1 MNKLKSLKVKIPL
14 TIISMV
20 VLFIIVLIIITD
32 IKASESLK
40 KTALK
45 GYDNIVFGYAS
56 LIDTWFDEQIIIA
69 DTYSSS
75 IELIDYL
82 KNRIEETKNA
92 AVNNLKDLRTSNK
105 YSINIGLTDIDGKI
119 LLDSDDEKLITQ
131 NILDIHTDLRDKLN
145 SDNKTI
151 FSEEIKKSSITDDW
165 SLALIE
171 KIFDDKNQVIG
182 YVYIIY
188 DWANF
193 NREHVEPLVVGETG
207 NMFMIDKNL
216 ICKIHS
222 KTQYINIIA
231 PSELKGGFDLGKGI
245 FNYVWENEKRVSS
258 VITLKTL
265 PWVLGISITEKEIY
279 EPNKAL
285 KIMII
290 IAASIA
296 ILVLSVS
303 IFLFIQSI
311 TKPLD
316 TLVHAAKEIAEGD
329 LRTVKQNILRTDEL
343 GELQNAFVS
352 MRNNLVDTI
361 KKVESSAN
369 NISVVAKDLSYQ
381 SSDLSN
387 RT

>member
-69 DTYSSS
+69 YTYSSS

-82 KNRIEETKNA
+82 KNRTEETKNA

-171 KIFDDKNQVIG
+171 KIFDDKNQLIG
-182 YVYIIY
+182 YIY
-188 DWANF
+188 
-193 NREHVEPLVVGETG
+193 
-207 NMFMIDKNL
+207 NMIG
-216 ICKIHS
+216 
-222 KTQYINIIA
+222 Q
-231 PSELKGGFDLGKGI
+231 
-245 FNYVWENEKRVSS
+245 
-258 VITLKTL
+258 
-265 PWVLGISITEKEIY
+265 ISIE
-279 EPNKAL
+279 N
-285 KIMII
+285 M
-290 IAASIA
+290 
-296 ILVLSVS
+296 
-303 IFLFIQSI
+303 
-311 TKPLD
+311 
-316 TLVHAAKEIAEGD
+316 
-329 LRTVKQNILRTDEL
+329 
-343 GELQNAFVS
+343 
-352 MRNNLVDTI
+352 
-361 KKVESSAN
+361 
-369 NISVVAKDLSYQ
+369 
-381 SSDLSN
+381 
-387 RT
+387 